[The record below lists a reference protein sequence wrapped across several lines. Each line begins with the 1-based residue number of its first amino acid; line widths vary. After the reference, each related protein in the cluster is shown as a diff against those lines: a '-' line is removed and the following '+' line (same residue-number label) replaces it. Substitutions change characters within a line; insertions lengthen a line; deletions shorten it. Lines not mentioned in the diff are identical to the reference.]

1 MYQTILVPLD
11 GTVFSERALPL
22 ATTIARATGSRLV
35 LIRAA
40 WAPQQ
45 PGMDAV
51 ESQQWA
57 IREAQM
63 YLESVAEGLKA
74 QGAPVELSAPHA
86 LADVG
91 ILREIAVQRADL
103 VVMASHR
110 QPNRQHQI
118 VGSIA
123 QAVLSQS
130 PVPTIVLRVEEHLH
144 PSPRP
149 HAPELI
155 VPLDGSAFAETI
167 LPFAVDLAKALHWS
181 LTLLRVLPVPG
192 QPGFAPDRY
201 LEEEAEAVSYL
212 TDVAASLRK
221 EGVRVKTEVKAGPPA
236 RTILE
241 QCHLHDASMIAMAT
255 HGRTGVHELAF
266 GSVTLAVLRE
276 SERPLLLIHPPRET
290 AVQPATQAGLAEL
303 VPSR

>member
-22 ATTIARATGSRLV
+22 ASTIARATGSRLV
-35 LIRAA
+35 LMRAA

-45 PGMDAV
+45 PGMDTL

-57 IREAQM
+57 IREAHM
-63 YLESVAEGLKA
+63 YLESVAQGLKA
-74 QGAPVELSAPHA
+74 QDLPVELSAPHA
-86 LADVG
+86 LADVA
-91 ILREIAVQRADL
+91 ILREIAVQGADL

-110 QPNRQHQI
+110 QPNRQHEI

-123 QAVLSQS
+123 QSVLSSS
-130 PVPTIVLRVEEHLH
+130 PVPVIVLRVEEHVH

-149 HAPELI
+149 HAPEIL
-155 VPLDGSAFAETI
+155 VPLDGSAFAETV
-167 LPFAVDLAKALHWS
+167 LPFAVDLAQALHWS
-181 LTLLRVLPVPG
+181 LTLLRVLPEPG
-192 QPGFAPDRY
+192 QPGFVPERY
-201 LEEEAEAVSYL
+201 LDEEAEAVSYL
-212 TDVAASLRK
+212 VNTASSLRK
-221 EGVRVKTEVKAGPPA
+221 KGVKVRTDAKAGPPA

-255 HGRTGVHELAF
+255 HGRTGQRQLAF

-276 SERPLLLIHPPRET
+276 SDRPLLLIHPSEET
-290 AVQPATQAGLAEL
+290 PAQRTTEPGLAEL
-303 VPSR
+303 MPSR